1 MNTIRYIITV
11 AILTSLIVS
20 GCVKRYDTEPDL
32 GPIDYG
38 TIVGINQVKALY
50 NEELEKVWYDRTPV
64 EITEDWAIT
73 GIVTGSDKTDG
84 NLYKEGYLEDSS
96 AGVLLKFAAT
106 GGFYLGDSVIIKM
119 KGLWLGDYGDFVQI
133 GGTPYTDDG
142 GNLRISGFN
151 KDQRMVK
158 VSIDNPSH
166 PEEATINGVKNSS
179 FLGRLVKLENVQFSQ
194 GELGKTYADALSD
207 PPVSANR
214 YLEDCDGNRI
224 IVRSSGYST
233 FADDLLP
240 EGMGSITAIVTKFNT
255 DYQLL
260 IRDISEVQLNGER
273 CMIGAQPLGD
283 PVETLSED
291 FESFANNEEI
301 LIDGWQNLMIKG
313 NRSWQNKIFNS
324 DGYAQATGY
333 NSGLPEMETWLITP
347 PVTLS
352 SAKGLSF
359 QTAKAYWEHEP
370 GNHPF
375 SLAYSLDY
383 NGSNFHSAT
392 WISLSATVA
401 IESTADHTFVN
412 SGNVALPVVA
422 GEDAVIAFI
431 YRGSNT
437 ESTSYRIDNINI
449 TTAK

>member
-1 MNTIRYIITV
+1 MNTIRYITV
-11 AILTSLIVS
+11 VTILTSLITS

-32 GPIDYG
+32 APIDYG

-50 NEELEKVWYDRTPV
+50 NEELAKVWYDRTPV

-84 NLYKEGYLEDSS
+84 NLYKEGYLEDAS

-166 PEEATINGVKNSS
+166 PAESTINSVKNSS

-207 PPVSANR
+207 PPASANR

-260 IRDISEVQLNGER
+260 IRDIDEVQLNGER
-273 CMIGAQPLGD
+273 CVTGAQPLGD

-324 DGYAQATGY
+324 DGYAQATGF
-333 NSGLPEMETWLITP
+333 NSGLAEMETWLITP
-347 PVTLS
+347 PVTVS
-352 SAKGLSF
+352 SAKSLSF

-375 SLAYSLDY
+375 SLVYSLDY

-392 WISLSATVA
+392 WTPLNATVA
-401 IESTADHTFVN
+401 VESTSDHTFVN
-412 SGNVALPVVA
+412 SGNVTLPVVA

-431 YRGSNT
+431 YRGSGT